1 MPPHLFSS
9 QTKKNQNPNG
19 NMPDNQ
25 RNVED
30 NLSHQSETSEQ
41 MTPFSHASDIDPTKA
56 TDFSSSTSGEQLEE
70 QKLEHTV
77 ENVLNPP
84 QSSSEIGQNVKA
96 ADKNTTSDLPGYVDS
111 SEEEYDP
118 EESIDKGNDD
128 EQTGSNVSK
137 TVIAESSEKP
147 VAPTITDAEAP
158 ISNLSAV
165 SSNSGTP
172 TAADFS
178 SQSADVNEVT
188 ASTLSDKTSN
198 GQATDDSIS
207 ELKDLTSDSAHS
219 SKDDTTE
226 VPSEVASINLSVDE
240 TEALGNAHDA
250 ENDDEDED
258 YDPEA
263 IAPPK
268 EETNKA
274 NETTLT
280 ELSAADKLKEAY
292 EAVMQSDMVRL
303 EAFAKLSQVDQMAA
317 IQKLLEEKN
326 VALPTLS
333 AQNPTPDSNS
343 PVGKTRPDLSQPMSA
358 EERIDYEKFL
368 NSEPEYSNWETL
380 DKFPSGLRLFIGNL
394 FNNSQL
400 KEELFRILNFYGDVI
415 QITIKLGY
423 GFAQFKTAE
432 QAQNCVNGEKDIPF
446 QGRLLRFNVSYGH
459 KTPHGQV
466 RGRDRFDE
474 GGNDQK
480 KFRGESA
487 DVQIF
492 VTDGGDEEFGKSFR
506 NSLRNANLTYNART
520 LNSTETSEE
529 MVEAAYLGSIGA
541 CIVNGSKL
549 DLQVFQ
555 ESADGGV
562 KFDEYLGVE
571 PSTVCEL
578 LDKAKQ
584 QKMQKNREQG
594 QGNYSQRP
602 HSNDGGRP
610 NGQFRPNYNYN
621 GRGNFRNKYGNQTW
635 HRGQDGNGPNNNYQK
650 GNWKQN
656 QGYNKPYN
664 NYNQGGNNF
673 YNGNNYNNNNGGN
686 FNRPNDQFNGY
697 QGNAG
702 APNMNNP
709 NNFGP
714 GYQGQN
720 NAYNPNNNYGQYQA
734 PNYQMN
740 ANTAPAFNAPAPAAQ
755 FPYQNPSVPP
765 TGGAVPQMAYPP
777 QSGGM
782 PNVGY
787 GNYPM
792 PSAPAMGGAPMQPM
806 YGQPSA
812 PPQQPETSSALMDML
827 AKLGRK

>member
-1 MPPHLFSS
+1 
-9 QTKKNQNPNG
+9 
-19 NMPDNQ
+19 MPDNHS
-25 RNVED
+25 NVED
-30 NLSHQSETSEQ
+30 NFSNQSQNSEQ
-41 MTPFSHASDIDPTKA
+41 MTPFSHASDINPSKA
-56 TDFSSSTSGEQLEE
+56 NDFSSSTTGEQLEE

-84 QSSSEIGQNVKA
+84 QSSSEISQGVEA
-96 ADKNTTSDLPGYVDS
+96 SEKNTTSDLPGYVDS

-118 EESIDKGNDD
+118 EESIDKGTED
-128 EQTGSNVSK
+128 EQISSHVSK
-137 TVIAESSEKP
+137 TVNAESSENSATTVK
-147 VAPTITDAEAP
+147 ADAEAS
-158 ISNLSAV
+158 ISNVSAV
-165 SSNSGTP
+165 SSNSANP
-172 TAADFS
+172 AASDFS
-178 SQSADVNEVT
+178 SHSTDVNGAIDFSSSDKSSNAHTTDNTSSDSKDLPTYPESSLSPEDKTETPEGAVSAD
-188 ASTLSDKTSN
+188 
-198 GQATDDSIS
+198 
-207 ELKDLTSDSAHS
+207 
-219 SKDDTTE
+219 
-226 VPSEVASINLSVDE
+226 LSVNANEDLE
-240 TEALGNAHDA
+240 NAQVSGN
-250 ENDDEDED
+250 EDEDED

-268 EETNKA
+268 EDTSKVSES
-274 NETTLT
+274 TLV

-292 EAVMQSDMVRL
+292 EAVMQSELVRL

-326 VALPTLS
+326 VALPTLP
-333 AQNPTPDSNS
+333 ALNPNPDSNVS
-343 PVGKTRPDLSQPMSA
+343 QGKSRPDLSQPMSP
-358 EERIDYEKFL
+358 EERADYERFL
-368 NSEPEYSNWETL
+368 EREPEYSNWETL

-394 FNNSQL
+394 FNNPQL
-400 KEELFRILNFYGDVI
+400 KEELFRVLNFYGEVI

-480 KFRGESA
+480 KFRGDSA

-492 VTDGGDEEFGKSFR
+492 VTDGSDEEFGKSFR
-506 NSLRNANLTYNART
+506 NSLRSANLTYNART

-529 MVEAAYLGSIGA
+529 MVEAAYLGSVGA
-541 CIVNGSKL
+541 CVVNGSKL

-584 QKMQKNREQG
+584 QKLQKKRDQG
-594 QGNYSQRP
+594 QNAGYSQRP
-602 HSNDGGRP
+602 YSHDGNRP

-635 HRGQDGNGPNNNYQK
+635 HRGQDGNGPNNHYQK

-656 QGYNKPYN
+656 QGFNKPYNN
-664 NYNQGGNNF
+664 NYNQGGNN
-673 YNGNNYNNNNGGN
+673 YNNNNYNNSNGGN

-697 QGNAG
+697 PGNAG
-702 APNMNNP
+702 APNMSGP
-709 NNFGP
+709 NNFNP

-720 NAYNPNNNYGQYQA
+720 NAYNPNNTYGQYQT

-740 ANTAPAFNAPAPAAQ
+740 APAAPAFNAPAPAAQ
-755 FPYQNPSVPP
+755 FPYLNPPVPP
-765 TGGAVPQMAYPP
+765 AGGAMGYPP
-777 QSGGM
+777 QNGGM
-782 PNVGY
+782 PNAGY
-787 GNYPM
+787 GDYSM

-812 PPQQPETSSALMDML
+812 PAQQPETSSALMDML